1 MMTQDEVTLEL
12 ERLMAQL
19 DDMGRKADRL
29 IEEIDARPFQTMC
42 REKGTTPAEVLA
54 GLEEKMS
61 VEELH
66 EAQNARRQM
75 MRECEEHVRRELG
88 LSEPAAQKTVR
99 RGPRRMI

>member
-1 MMTQDEVTLEL
+1 MTQHEIAGEL
-12 ERLMAQL
+12 DRLMAQL

-29 IEEIDARPFQTMC
+29 IAEIDARPFQTMC

-54 GLEEKMS
+54 GLEAKMS
-61 VEELH
+61 AEELD
-66 EAQNARRQM
+66 EAQNAHRQM

-88 LSEPAAQKTVR
+88 LPAPAAQKTVR